1 MTTADTCFSVTLPCG
16 DAVSEHARAT
26 LSQRLN
32 GSLPERRDDLHLLV
46 SEVVTNAVAHGE
58 ADDRGEIEM
67 RIDNGLDC
75 VRVEVLDSGA
85 GFEFDPSR
93 PQPDAQTSW
102 GLFLVDRISDRWG
115 SDVDG
120 GRTRVWFELDAA

>member
-1 MTTADTCFSVTLPCG
+1 MTTADTCFSVRLACG
-16 DAVSEHARAT
+16 DAVSEQARAA
-26 LSQRLN
+26 LAQQLN
-32 GSLPERRDDLHLLV
+32 GSLPERRDDLHLLA
-46 SEVVTNAVAHGE
+46 SELVTNAVAHGT
-58 ADDRGEIEM
+58 ANDRGEIEM
-67 RIDNGLDC
+67 RVDHGGDG

-85 GFEFDPSR
+85 GFDFDPSR